1 MSNFNQR
8 FSEIFARR
16 EVAEKLSENLSEQER
31 HESEERLKMIENLM
45 YNGEFGE
52 CNNVTNA
59 DIEITN
65 PYAKGFNVQQVSLIT
80 STSADGW
87 KYHKKN
93 ERKSKK

>member
-1 MSNFNQR
+1 MSNFNR
-8 FSEIFARR
+8 IFSEIFACR
-16 EVAEKLSENLSEQER
+16 EVAEKLFENLSEQER
-31 HESEERLKMIENLM
+31 HESEERLKMIGNLM

-93 ERKSKK
+93 KRKSKK